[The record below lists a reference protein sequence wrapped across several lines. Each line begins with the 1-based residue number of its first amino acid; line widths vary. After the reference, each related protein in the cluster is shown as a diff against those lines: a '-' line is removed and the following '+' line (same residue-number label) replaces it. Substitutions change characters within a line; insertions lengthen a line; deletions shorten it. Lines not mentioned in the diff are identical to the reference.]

1 MPASQI
7 TNTITAALA
16 STKATLCLDCG
27 KCTSLCPV
35 ARFNRSYSPRRMLL
49 RATQSRNDGLLRESS
64 LWDCLTCK
72 LCEERCPSQVDFV
85 GLMQKL
91 RTVAQQTGGKG
102 VCSHGEALQAMMRIM
117 ATPEIKPQRLDW
129 LGEGLQTSSTSDV
142 LFFVGCAPYFDA
154 FFADLDV
161 HVLDAVKNSI
171 RLLNRLGIAPRVLAD
186 ERCCGHDLLWSG
198 DESNFHRLAAY
209 NLQLFRQTGIKRI
222 LTACPECA
230 VTLQQT
236 YAEYFGPL
244 NYQVQH
250 IIEFLDK
257 NQSKSFTPGQ
267 PKHKQVTYQDPCR
280 LGRYRKSYAAARNVL
295 RTLAATEVVE
305 MPRSGKRAICCGV
318 ANWMNCSNYS
328 KQIQVNRL
336 REARQTGADILATAC
351 PKCQIHFKCALKDKN
366 LGADY
371 RIEIKDVVTIA
382 AESVISDQ

>member
-1 MPASQI
+1 MLI
-7 TNTITAALA
+7 DDTITATLA

-49 RATQSRNDGLLRESS
+49 RAAQQRGDGFFRDPS

-72 LCEERCPSQVDFV
+72 LCEERCPSQVDYV

-91 RTVAQQTGGKG
+91 RAIAQQTGGKG
-102 VCSHGEALQAMMRIM
+102 LCSHGEALHAMMRIM

-129 LGEGLQTSSTSDV
+129 LSDGLQTSSTSDV
-142 LFFVGCAPYFDA
+142 LLFVGCAPFFDA
-154 FFADLDV
+154 FFADLDI
-161 HVLDAVKNSI
+161 HVLDGVKNSI
-171 RLLNRLGIAPRVLAD
+171 RLLNRMGLAPRVLAD

-198 DESNFHRLAAY
+198 DESSFRRLAEY
-209 NLQLFRQTGIKRI
+209 NLQSFRDAGIKKI

-236 YAEYFGPL
+236 YAEYFGSL

-250 IIEFLDK
+250 IVEFLDQ
-257 NQSKSFTPGQ
+257 NMSHTSTPAL

-280 LGRYRKSYAAARNVL
+280 LGRYRKTYSAARNVL
-295 RTLAATEVVE
+295 QSIAATEVVE
-305 MPRSGKRAICCGV
+305 MPRSGKHAICCGV

-336 REARQTGADILATAC
+336 REAKRTGAEVLATAC
-351 PKCQIHFKCALKDKN
+351 PKCQIHFKCAMKDKN
-366 LGADY
+366 LGEEY
-371 RIEIKDVVTIA
+371 RIEVKDVVTIA